1 MAMLVEDINLETQNL
16 PELIEEQF
24 EPEDSEE
31 EQISEI
37 ESTGKD
43 RKLVTHPYDFII
55 RSLKDQ
61 VDDQT
66 LVLADKFQR
75 RRVWDDTKSSR
86 LIESLLLNVP
96 IPVCYFAEM
105 EDGSYSVIDGQQRL
119 TAIYRYINNEFVLRS
134 LKVRTDLNG
143 KRFHQLG
150 VTDQRLIKSRSI
162 RCIVILKDSD
172 PDIRF
177 DVFDR
182 LNSNSV
188 RLKPQELRNSLY
200 RGKLN
205 DLIRELSENK
215 LFQKIRG
222 VKDVDK
228 RMQDCEMVLRF
239 FAFHFEPRQYRG
251 YLSRFLDEYLR
262 KGQNFNLETLNQHRT
277 IFERVIQDVEYVFGE
292 HSFRR
297 YDRENQSWDRLINK
311 SIYDVVMLYFAK
323 LDSELI
329 RQNKDEIIEAFKG
342 ICQNPAFNEA
352 IASATS
358 GLGRVQ
364 TRLDIWYKAL
374 IEIGL
379 QVEQIKI
386 GQYSGNES

>member
-1 MAMLVEDINLETQNL
+1 MLAEEIK
-16 PELIEEQF
+16 IEEQNVSELAEEEF
-24 EPEDSEE
+24 VPEDSDENLLP
-31 EQISEI
+31 EI
-37 ESTGKD
+37 ENTGKD

-61 VDDQT
+61 VDDGS

-75 RRVWDDTKSSR
+75 RRVWDDAKSSR

-96 IPVCYFAEM
+96 IPVCYFAEID
-105 EDGSYSVIDGQQRL
+105 DGSYSVIDGQQRL
-119 TAIYRYINNEFVLRS
+119 TAIYRYINNEFSLRS
-134 LKVRTDLNG
+134 LRIRDDLNN

-150 VTDQRLIKSRSI
+150 VADQRLIKSRSI

-205 DLIRELSENK
+205 DLIRELSENEVFK
-215 LFQKIRG
+215 RVRG

-239 FAFHFEPRQYRG
+239 FAFHFDSRLYRG
-251 YLSRFLDEYLR
+251 YLSKFLDDYLK
-262 KGQNFNLETLNQHRT
+262 KGQHFGEEDLRQHKN
-277 IFERVIQDVEYVFGE
+277 IFERVIQDVEYVFGA

-297 YDRENQSWDRLINK
+297 YDDATQSWEKLINK
-311 SIYDVVMLYFAK
+311 SIYDVIMLYFAK
-323 LDSELI
+323 LESEQI
-329 RQNKDEIIEAFKG
+329 RVNKDNIIDSFKG
-342 ICQNPAFNEA
+342 ICRDPSFNEA

-364 TRLDIWYKAL
+364 TRLDIWYEAL
-374 IEIGL
+374 LKIGL
-379 QVEQIKI
+379 QMEQIKI
-386 GQYSGNES
+386 GQYGGNKV

>member
-1 MAMLVEDINLETQNL
+1 MLAEEIK
-16 PELIEEQF
+16 IEEQNVSELPEEQF
-24 EPEDSEE
+24 VPEDSDENLLP
-31 EQISEI
+31 EI

-61 VDDQT
+61 VDDGS

-75 RRVWDDTKSSR
+75 RRVWDDAKSSR

-96 IPVCYFAEM
+96 IPVCYFAEID
-105 EDGSYSVIDGQQRL
+105 DGSYSVIDGQQRL
-119 TAIYRYINNEFVLRS
+119 TAIYRYINNEFSLRS
-134 LKVRTDLNG
+134 LRVRSDLNS

-150 VTDQRLIKSRSI
+150 VAEQRLIKSRSI

-200 RGKLN
+200 RGRLN
-205 DLIRELSENK
+205 DLIRELSENEVFK
-215 LFQKIRG
+215 KVRG

-239 FAFHFEPRQYRG
+239 FAFNFESEQYRG
-251 YLSRFLDEYLR
+251 YLSKFLDEYLK
-262 KGQNFNLETLNQHRT
+262 KGQRFDEEKLRQHRS

-297 YDRENQSWDRLINK
+297 YDDETQNWEKLINK
-311 SIYDVVMLYFAK
+311 SIYDVVTLYFAK
-323 LDSELI
+323 LDSQEI
-329 RQNKDEIIEAFKG
+329 KDNKENIIEAFKG
-342 ICQNPAFNEA
+342 ICRDPNFNEA

-364 TRLDIWYKAL
+364 TRLDIWHGAL
-374 IEIGL
+374 HHIGL
-379 QVEQIKI
+379 QVERIKI
-386 GQYSGNES
+386 GQHGGNKI